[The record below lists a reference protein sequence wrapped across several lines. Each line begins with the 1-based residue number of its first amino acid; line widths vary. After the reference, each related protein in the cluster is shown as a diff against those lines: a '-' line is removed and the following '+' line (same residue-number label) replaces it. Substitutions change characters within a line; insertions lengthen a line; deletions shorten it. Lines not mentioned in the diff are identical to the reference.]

1 LTVVQQDQIKVRQDA
16 QEVTAADHLPYP
28 KLIHQTNRGRA
39 GISPIANSI
48 NHQQICWSS
57 ADRKKYI
64 VLLFGR
70 YSFNARIQGDRG
82 MVSDA
87 LRNLMAQSEWIRR
100 GRKKLNRVNLR
111 NDIFEFI

>member
-1 LTVVQQDQIKVRQDA
+1 
-16 QEVTAADHLPYP
+16 
-28 KLIHQTNRGRA
+28 
-39 GISPIANSI
+39 
-48 NHQQICWSS
+48 
-57 ADRKKYI
+57 
-64 VLLFGR
+64 
-70 YSFNARIQGDRG
+70 